1 MLPFFRKIRI
11 SLLGS
16 GRARKYL
23 LYAIGEIL
31 LVVIGILIALQINNW
46 DQERLSKDKEL
57 KVLREIRADLR
68 INRTI
73 IQGAIDRLDKSNDRL
88 VQLMDYFDG
97 KTELTDSVLYFNL
110 EYVRRLGRFEYND
123 AAYES
128 LKTLGF
134 DLIENDS
141 LRLAIINL
149 YENKY
154 EAGRSYINA
163 NDGESARSLNEEY
176 EQCCPS
182 VNGVIVPNDPAS
194 FRKNRVFYNKLSLRF
209 DWQMYFLVIMRDG
222 LQNTDQLLLMLENEL
237 D

>member
-163 NDGESARSLNEEY
+163 NDGESARSLNAEY

-182 VNGVIVPNDPAS
+182 FNGVIVPNDPAS

>member
-16 GRARKYL
+16 GQARKYL
-23 LYAIGEIL
+23 LYALGEIA

-46 DQERLSKDKEL
+46 YQERLSKDKEL
-57 KVLREIRADLR
+57 KVLREIRSDLL

-73 IQGAIDRLDKSNDRL
+73 VRGAIERLERSNKRL
-88 VQLMDYFDG
+88 VELMDYFDG
-97 KTELTDSVLYFNL
+97 KTGLTDSVLHFNL

-134 DLIENDS
+134 DIIENDS
-141 LRLAIINL
+141 LRLAIIDL

-182 VNGVIVPNDPAS
+182 VNGVIVPDDPAS
-194 FRKNRVFYNKLSLRF
+194 FRKNRTFYNKLSLRF